1 MVNFMVK
8 LNDLVNHDGHITTI
22 DQLDQDGL
30 IVYEQVDNFGSKKT
44 KNGLTTKYFATIMGI
59 KSGWEI
65 GKKAYL
71 SRTGTRGS

>member
-1 MVNFMVK
+1 MVK
-8 LNDLVNHDGHITTI
+8 LDDLVNHDGRITTI

-30 IVYEQVDNFGSKKT
+30 IVYEQVDNFGSKRT
-44 KNGLTTKYFATIMGI
+44 KSGLTTKYFATIKNT

-71 SRTGTRGS
+71 SKTKPGGN